1 MQFAENG
8 GTFVQKAQILSIQS
22 TRDGWFPRRKTVRL
36 LGVTAS
42 LPVRADGCPV
52 DADAAWPRPR
62 RAGASW
68 MRAAWATPRQVG
80 PPSRGSRKA
89 AREPQARGWARNC
102 PCCSSR
108 GGRRGA
114 SPGRAWTPE
123 PCARSC
129 AGHLGLGGPRARP
142 REGRSVM
149 RDRGTP
155 DACGG
160 PPRSCEPK
168 PRGPS
173 AVAMQG
179 RMRVAEA
186 PGRQSPIR
194 GRAGRS
200 GR

>member
-1 MQFAENG
+1 MVSTEENRRSSSG
-8 GTFVQKAQILSIQS
+8 RHGLAACTC
-22 TRDGWFPRRKTVRL
+22 GWMPGRCRRRL
-36 LGVTAS
+36 AS
-42 LPVRADGCPV
+42 SAPCGRVV
-52 DADAAWPRPR
+52 DARRVGHPAPGGPAQPRKSEGR
-62 RAGASW
+62 S
-68 MRAAWATPRQVG
+68 
-80 PPSRGSRKA
+80 
-89 AREPQARGWARNC
+89 EPQARGWARNC

-108 GGRRGA
+108 GGCGA
-114 SPGRAWTPE
+114 PPGRAWTPE
-123 PCARSC
+123 PCARSR
-129 AGHLGLGGPRARP
+129 AGHVGLGGPRARP
-142 REGRSVM
+142 REGRSVV

-173 AVAMQG
+173 AVATQG

-186 PGRQSPIR
+186 PGRRSPIR

>member
-1 MQFAENG
+1 MQFAENWW
-8 GTFVQKAQILSIQS
+8 TFVQKAQILSIQS
-22 TRDGWFPRRKTVRL
+22 TRDGWFPRRKTVARL

-80 PPSRGSRKA
+80 PPSRGSRRA
-89 AREPQARGWARNC
+89 AREPQVRGWARNC

-108 GGRRGA
+108 GGRGA
-114 SPGRAWTPE
+114 PPGRAWTPE
-123 PCARSC
+123 LCARSR
-129 AGHLGLGGPRARP
+129 ADHVGLEGPRARP
-142 REGRSVM
+142 REGRSVV

-173 AVAMQG
+173 AVATQG

-186 PGRQSPIR
+186 PGRRSPIR
-194 GRAGRS
+194 GRAGHS